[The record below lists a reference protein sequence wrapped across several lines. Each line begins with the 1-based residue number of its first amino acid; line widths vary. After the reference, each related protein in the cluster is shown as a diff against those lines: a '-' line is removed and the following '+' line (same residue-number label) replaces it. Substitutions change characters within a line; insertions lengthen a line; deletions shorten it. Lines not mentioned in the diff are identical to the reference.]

1 MKIEKNKTFNFIELS
16 EVKSHLRINQS
27 FLNDDQYLNLLIK
40 SATRIAED
48 FIADD
53 IALTNVTLTI
63 SDFYDKYLDIPTV
76 NLSGV
81 TISGDSTSI
90 SGYSINYHFNYQQ
103 IEFDNYVDVD
113 ELVINY
119 SSGYNSTTIQPAI
132 KQAILIKIGELYD
145 IDRNGYVMNNIKYSR
160 SFENLLNPYRILI

>member
-53 IALTNVTLTI
+53 IALTNVTI
-63 SDFYDKYLDIPTV
+63 
-76 NLSGV
+76 
-81 TISGDSTSI
+81 
-90 SGYSINYHFNYQQ
+90 
-103 IEFDNYVDVD
+103 
-113 ELVINY
+113 
-119 SSGYNSTTIQPAI
+119 
-132 KQAILIKIGELYD
+132 
-145 IDRNGYVMNNIKYSR
+145 NNIKI
-160 SFENLLNPYRILI
+160 FMINILIYQQLIYRV